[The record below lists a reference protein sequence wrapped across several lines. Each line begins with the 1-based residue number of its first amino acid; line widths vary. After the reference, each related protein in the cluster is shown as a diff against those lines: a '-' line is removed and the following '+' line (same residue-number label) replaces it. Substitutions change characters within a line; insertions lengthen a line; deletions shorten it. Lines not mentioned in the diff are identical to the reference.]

1 MRKSIRMLEVSQV
14 TKVIILMMEQICH
27 FKIISSIF
35 SIFQF
40 FQNKD
45 IFKSGE
51 IFIIQAIKELIKYG
65 ILRKVLQK
73 IAL

>member
-51 IFIIQAIKELIKYG
+51 IFII
-65 ILRKVLQK
+65 
-73 IAL
+73 